1 MSKLKYLLYAILLFF
16 PTYILALTYPN
27 LHYSK
32 SIIYDLTADNTLFE
46 LNASEKTS
54 IASLTKILTVITALD
69 YIDDL
74 NTKITYTKEMQ
85 KLVNEDTSKAGLKVG
100 DIITYKDLLY
110 ASILPSGAD
119 ATVMLA
125 LAISPSLD
133 DFVNLMNKK
142 AISISMTNSHFTNVI
157 GLDDTNH
164 YSTAK
169 DILTLL
175 KYALNNPIFQKIY
188 TTKEYTLTNNLK
200 VTTTLNH
207 YNNANLDLSSIIGSK
222 TGYTNKAGLCMSA
235 LFTSH
240 NHTILIITLNTPKT
254 KEFYH
259 LKDTLELINFINN
272 NYNQQIIFTPD
283 NLITSLKI
291 SNNNTPYQIKPSNY
305 IYAFLPNDYQKKD
318 LTTEYIGQE
327 QLSFKDKK
335 NSKIGL
341 INYYYQNK
349 LIYTESVF
357 LSQDIE
363 IPYLKYLSIL
373 FIILISTLFIKLIQ
387 LKNLTP
393 TEKRLS

>member
-222 TGYTNKAGLCMSA
+222 TGYTNKAGLCISA

-283 NLITSLKI
+283 NLITSLKVLY
-291 SNNNTPYQIKPSNY
+291 NNTTYPIKPTNY

-349 LIYTESVF
+349 LIYTENVF

-363 IPYLKYLSIL
+363 IPYLKYLCIL
-373 FIILISTLFIKLIQ
+373 FIILISTLFLKLIQ

>member
-1 MSKLKYLLYAILLFF
+1 MSKLKYLLYAIILFF

-85 KLVNEDTSKAGLKVG
+85 KLVNDDTSKAGLKVG
-100 DIITYKDLLY
+100 DIITYEDLLY

-119 ATVMLA
+119 ATIMLA

-133 DFVNLMNKK
+133 DFVNLMNEK
-142 AISISMTNSHFTNVI
+142 AISIGMTNSHFKNVI
-157 GLDDTNH
+157 GLDDINH

-175 KYALNNPIFQKIY
+175 KYALNNHIFQKIY

-207 YNNANLDLSSIIGSK
+207 YNNACLDLSSIIGSK
-222 TGYTNKAGLCMSA
+222 TGYTNK
-235 LFTSH
+235 
-240 NHTILIITLNTPKT
+240 PV
-254 KEFYH
+254 Y
-259 LKDTLELINFINN
+259 
-272 NYNQQIIFTPD
+272 
-283 NLITSLKI
+283 
-291 SNNNTPYQIKPSNY
+291 
-305 IYAFLPNDYQKKD
+305 
-318 LTTEYIGQE
+318 
-327 QLSFKDKK
+327 
-335 NSKIGL
+335 
-341 INYYYQNK
+341 
-349 LIYTESVF
+349 V
-357 LSQDIE
+357 
-363 IPYLKYLSIL
+363 
-373 FIILISTLFIKLIQ
+373 
-387 LKNLTP
+387 
-393 TEKRLS
+393 

>member
-222 TGYTNKAGLCMSA
+222 TGYTNKAGLCISA

-272 NYNQQIIFTPD
+272 NYNQQIIFTSD

-291 SNNNTPYQIKPSNY
+291 SYNNTPYQIKPTNY
-305 IYAFLPNDYQKKD
+305 IYAFLPNDYQRED

-373 FIILISTLFIKLIQ
+373 FIILISTLFLKLIQ

>member
-32 SIIYDLTADNTLFE
+32 SIIYDLTADDTLYE

-100 DIITYKDLLY
+100 DIVTYEDLLY

-119 ATVMLA
+119 ATIMLA
-125 LAISPSLD
+125 LSLSPSLD
-133 DFVNLMNKK
+133 DFVNLMNEK
-142 AISISMTNSHFTNVI
+142 AISIGMNNSHFTNVI

-164 YSTAK
+164 YSTAQ

-175 KYALNNPIFQKIY
+175 KYALNNPLFQKIY
-188 TTKEYTLTNNLK
+188 TTKEYTLTNALK

-207 YNNANLDLSSIIGSK
+207 YNSANLDLSSIIGSK
-222 TGYTNKAGLCMSA
+222 TGYTNKAGLCISV

-283 NLITSLKI
+283 NLITSLKVLY
-291 SNNNTPYQIKPSNY
+291 NNTTYPIKPSNY
-305 IYAFLPNDYQKKD
+305 IYAFLPNDYQRKD

-327 QLSFKDKK
+327 QLSFKDRK

-349 LIYTESVF
+349 LIYTENVF

-373 FIILISTLFIKLIQ
+373 IIILISTLFLKLIQ
-387 LKNLTP
+387 LKNLTKD
-393 TEKRLS
+393 EKRLS

>member
-119 ATVMLA
+119 ATIMLA

-222 TGYTNKAGLCMSA
+222 TGYTNKAGLCISA

-272 NYNQQIIFTPD
+272 NYNQQIIFTSD

-373 FIILISTLFIKLIQ
+373 FIILISTLFLKLIQ

>member
-222 TGYTNKAGLCMSA
+222 TGYTNKAGLCISA

-291 SNNNTPYQIKPSNY
+291 SYNNTPYQIKPTNY
-305 IYAFLPNDYQKKD
+305 IYAFLPNDYQRED

-373 FIILISTLFIKLIQ
+373 FIILISTLFLKLIQ

>member
-119 ATVMLA
+119 ATIMLA

>member
-119 ATVMLA
+119 ATIMLA

-207 YNNANLDLSSIIGSK
+207 YNNTNLDLSSIIGSK
-222 TGYTNKAGLCMSA
+222 KGYTNKAGLCMSA

>member
-222 TGYTNKAGLCMSA
+222 TGYTNKAGLCISA

-283 NLITSLKI
+283 NLITSLKVLY
-291 SNNNTPYQIKPSNY
+291 NNTTYPIKPSNY
-305 IYAFLPNDYQKKD
+305 IYAFLPNDYQRKD

-373 FIILISTLFIKLIQ
+373 FIILISTLFLKLIQ

>member
-1 MSKLKYLLYAILLFF
+1 MSKLKYLLYTILLFF

-74 NTKITYTKEMQ
+74 NTKIIYTKEMQ

-235 LFTSH
+235 LFTSY

-283 NLITSLKI
+283 NIITSLKI
-291 SNNNTPYQIKPSNY
+291 LYNNTPYQIKPTNY
-305 IYAFLPNDYQKKD
+305 IYAFLPNDYQRED
-318 LTTEYIGQE
+318 LTTEYIGQK

-363 IPYLKYLSIL
+363 IPYLKCLSIL
-373 FIILISTLFIKLIQ
+373 FIILISTLFLKLIQ